1 MFLPEN
7 ERPPPALPA
16 TERPDWRK
24 YLSDAQLAALRG
36 EVLWLET
43 RSEFRRR
50 TIADGHLRHPWRNV
64 FEADMI
70 FCVIGLRWFE
80 GHPITM
86 KELSLQMAALTSES
100 TVSRHV
106 DDMEA
111 AGTVV
116 RIPDEKDRR
125 RILLIPTDRL
135 IAIGRA
141 FLDARLKTSAAQGF
155 VFASPEAAQDK

>member
-1 MFLPEN
+1 
-7 ERPPPALPA
+7 
-16 TERPDWRK
+16 
-24 YLSDAQLAALRG
+24 
-36 EVLWLET
+36 
-43 RSEFRRR
+43 
-50 TIADGHLRHPWRNV
+50 
-64 FEADMI
+64 MI